1 MTTAILTEPSH
12 SPRATKV
19 LSQPLDGTRRVLGL
33 TKARAEDLLDWLEV
47 VGLAGRVSWD
57 AVGKSFVVEY
67 DVPAR

>member
-1 MTTAILTEPSH
+1 
-12 SPRATKV
+12 
-19 LSQPLDGTRRVLGL
+19 L